1 VASPVKVNFKV
12 YQGSTFREVFR
23 WESSTKSY
31 AAITNITKSAPVV
44 VTAPAHGIPVGWRA
58 KITGVVGM
66 REINSDEYK
75 LVTATTADTVVIN
88 EINAAGYTAYTSGG
102 ILEHNVPVSLSGYTG
117 RMQIRP
123 SLESTTVISDLTSA
137 NGGVLIDTTLQTITI
152 EIAASQTQLFT
163 FQTAVYSLE
172 LVKGAEVVSFCN
184 GNLTLVK
191 EVTR

>member
-1 VASPVKVNFKV
+1 MASPVKVNFKV

>member
-1 VASPVKVNFKV
+1 MASPVKVNFKV

-31 AAITNITKSAPVV
+31 AAITNITKSAPVII
-44 VTAPAHGIPVGWRA
+44 TAPAHGIPVGWRV

-75 LVTATTADTVVIN
+75 LVTATTTDTVIIN

-102 ILEHNVPVSLSGYTG
+102 ILEHNVPVTLTGYTG

-123 SLESTTVISDLTSA
+123 SLDSTTIISELTSA
-137 NGGVLIDTTLQTITI
+137 NNKILIDTTLNTITV
-152 EIAASQTQLFT
+152 ELSASETAAFN

-172 LVKGAEVVSFCN
+172 LVRLSEVIPFCV